1 MSHPSAQKVRRN
13 QKLAAIT
20 GHVPLKLMAMVEIKI
35 IQTLSEKSSHAETQ
49 PDRILTVAYTVN
61 PHTCP
66 TDFRPGSL
74 SLLVGPV
81 RRERPNRDAGPH
93 IQMTQISERAWWWRL
108 KGTLCS
114 VKNSYRGST
123 PVADSE
129 NPREKWVGLH
139 CSPAAATNGV
149 WGRPFKLDRGF
160 NYREGP
166 SKTWP

>member
-93 IQMTQISERAWWWRL
+93 IQMTQISERAW
-108 KGTLCS
+108 
-114 VKNSYRGST
+114 
-123 PVADSE
+123 
-129 NPREKWVGLH
+129 
-139 CSPAAATNGV
+139 
-149 WGRPFKLDRGF
+149 
-160 NYREGP
+160 
-166 SKTWP
+166 